1 MRSWYCVLIPLVSL
15 CFALPVHGKERWLFI
30 GDSITQA
37 GHYVDYIETWFL
49 LNEADAPEII
59 SLGLSSETISGL
71 SEPGHPF
78 PRPYIHNRLS
88 RVLERVLP
96 DRVIACYG
104 MNCAIYHPWSDE
116 RFAAYRAGVEKL
128 IGEVEAIGADL
139 VLLTPP
145 PFASRI
151 YPQSGPAA
159 GDPHGYGHPAA
170 NYGDVLAGY
179 AAWIMSLD
187 ARKGVRVIDIRPGLD
202 RFMEASYPREPV
214 HPNPFGHELMAES
227 FLRGLGRETGSTVL
241 ETGASD
247 READPRWVALH
258 GLVRQQRETWD
269 QSLLND
275 IGHGNPHAMERL
287 GLPLPLAEDKVREIN
302 AQIDALVSSDQGA
315 AEMR

>member
-1 MRSWYCVLIPLVSL
+1 MRRWSRILFPLVSF

-37 GHYVDYIETWFL
+37 GHYVDHIETWLL
-49 LNEADAPEII
+49 LNEADAPAVM

-88 RVLERVLP
+88 RVLARVQP
-96 DRVIACYG
+96 DTVIACYG
-104 MNCAIYHPWSDE
+104 MNCAIYHPWSDQ

-128 IGEVEAIGADL
+128 IAEVKAIGADL
-139 VLLTPP
+139 ILLTPP
-145 PFASRI
+145 PFASRV
-151 YPQSGPAA
+151 YPQSGPAE
-159 GDPHGYGHPAA
+159 GESFGYASPAA

-187 ARKGVRVIDIRPGLD
+187 QREGVRVIDIRPGLD

-214 HPNPFGHELMAES
+214 HPNPFGHELMGES
-227 FLRGLGRETGSTVL
+227 FLRGLGKETGSKLL
-241 ETGASD
+241 ETGIND
-247 READPRWVALH
+247 RETDSRWQVLH
-258 GLVRQQRETWD
+258 DLVRQQRETWD

-287 GLPLPLAEDKVREIN
+287 GMPLPEAEEKVREID
-302 AQIDALVSSDQGA
+302 AQIGALISSQ
-315 AEMR
+315 